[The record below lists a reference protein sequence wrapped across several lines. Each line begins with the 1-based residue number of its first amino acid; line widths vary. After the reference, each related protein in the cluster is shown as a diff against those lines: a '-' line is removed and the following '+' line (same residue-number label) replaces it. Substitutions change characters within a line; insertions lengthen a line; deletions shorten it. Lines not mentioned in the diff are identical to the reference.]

1 MVAVDIMVKAIV
13 GEAEFIE
20 ADEVTYRR
28 TEDGELHIFTQN
40 KSDDAPR
47 LAAVFNTWF
56 YFLIRY

>member
-1 MVAVDIMVKAIV
+1 MVKAIV

-20 ADEVTYRR
+20 ADEVTYKR
-28 TEDGELHIFTQN
+28 TGDGELHVFTKN
-40 KSDDAPR
+40 KGDKQER